1 MKRVSIGCLLATGVV
16 CAPWTATAGSVSLFG
31 GEGSYSVRVTSVKEA
46 RFKTTIKQQ
55 YDFSC
60 GSAALA
66 TLLTYHYAHPVTE
79 QEVFQAMYDRG
90 DEEKI
95 RRDGFSL
102 LDIKRHLE
110 TAGYRAEGLRS
121 PIDLL
126 AEWGVPAIVL
136 ITDRGYRHFVVVKG
150 IERDRVLL
158 GDPALGARTMARA
171 DFESMWNGILF
182 LIRDRADVANR
193 FFNQRQ
199 DWRIRASAPLGVAI
213 DREGLA
219 TITAM
224 LRGPTD
230 F

>member
-1 MKRVSIGCLLATGVV
+1 
-16 CAPWTATAGSVSLFG
+16 
-31 GEGSYSVRVTSVKEA
+31 
-46 RFKTTIKQQ
+46 
-55 YDFSC
+55 
-60 GSAALA
+60 
-66 TLLTYHYAHPVTE
+66 
-79 QEVFQAMYDRG
+79 
-90 DEEKI
+90 
-95 RRDGFSL
+95 
-102 LDIKRHLE
+102 
-110 TAGYRAEGLRS
+110 
-121 PIDLL
+121 
-126 AEWGVPAIVL
+126 
-136 ITDRGYRHFVVVKG
+136 
-150 IERDRVLL
+150 
-158 GDPALGARTMARA
+158 MARA